1 MPVFGIVAVLAL
13 TALGSF
19 IFSTLTY
26 SLRNLSRVRLSDY
39 APSAHNR
46 PSGWIKRSIAPI
58 DLTLVTAILR
68 MIFNTL
74 LVLAGYALA
83 LKISYSTRAIYTIAA
98 ALACV
103 VTFFC
108 SVAFP
113 HSLAAHASAEIV
125 GLFVRPLHALRLALT
140 PVMGLLRGID
150 NMVRNATG
158 AEESTDAEEIE
169 QEIMSVVE
177 EGEKEGVVDEQER
190 EMIES
195 VIEFRDTTAGQIM
208 TPRTQ
213 IVAIELDSTLEHVR
227 QTIEE
232 SGHSRIPIFTGTI
245 DQIVGVLYAR
255 DLLRFLGQTAFKFDM
270 KTVMRPPLYVP
281 ESKPSRE
288 LLRDFRLQKIH
299 IAIILDEYGGTAGL
313 VTIEDILEQ
322 IVGDIS
328 DEHEPIEPAMF
339 KRINETTCE
348 VDAQIDIDE
357 LNRLTGL
364 AIPEDAGYTTLGGY
378 ISTTLGS
385 IPENGVSIEYNG
397 LQLQCWTPNRRESTA
412 CEIDQ
417 PFASTGGRPAFME
430 AQI

>member
-1 MPVFGIVAVLAL
+1 MMPLFPLVATLIVVAFGSLLCSALSYALRDLPRIRLAEYLERKGKQKWLEATADNMGDLILATAVWRMLFNTAAVVFSLVLLERLVPNRVLAYTLAAVLAGAI
-13 TALGSF
+13 ALVFSIALPNSLAQYAAAELVGSF
-19 IFSTLTY
+19 AAFLY
-26 SLRNLSRVRLSDY
+26 
-39 APSAHNR
+39 
-46 PSGWIKRSIAPI
+46 G
-58 DLTLVTAILR
+58 LR
-68 MIFNTL
+68 MVMKPVI
-74 LVLAGYALA
+74 
-83 LKISYSTRAIYTIAA
+83 
-98 ALACV
+98 
-103 VTFFC
+103 
-108 SVAFP
+108 
-113 HSLAAHASAEIV
+113 
-125 GLFVRPLHALRLALT
+125 RL
-140 PVMGLLRGID
+140 MNWID
-150 NMVRNATG
+150 ELVRNAAG
-158 AEESTDAEEIE
+158 APESPEPEQIE
-169 QEIMSVVE
+169 QEIMSMVE

-232 SGHSRIPIFTGTI
+232 SGHSRIPIYTGTI

-299 IAIILDEYGGTAGL
+299 IAIILDEYSGTAGL

-348 VDAQIDIDE
+348 VDAGIEIDE

-364 AIPEDAGYTTLGGY
+364 NLPEDAGYATLGGF

-385 IPENGVSIEYNG
+385 IPPAGTVFEQNNAKFTVTDAEPQKIKRVKIEQA
-397 LQLQCWTPNRRESTA
+397 LAPVAEETPS
-412 CEIDQ
+412 
-417 PFASTGGRPAFME
+417 M
-430 AQI
+430 